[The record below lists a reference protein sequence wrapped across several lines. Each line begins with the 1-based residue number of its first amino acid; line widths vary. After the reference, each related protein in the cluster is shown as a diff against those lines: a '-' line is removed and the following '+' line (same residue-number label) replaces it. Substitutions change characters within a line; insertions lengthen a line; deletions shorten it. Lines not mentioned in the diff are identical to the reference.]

1 MKRKVILEGEIGE
14 KFGREFTINADSFKD
29 VVQCLNGNFPE
40 FQKYLIEA
48 DERSVGFTCHVGEA
62 PVTDERE
69 LFLNY
74 PEGTMIISALPA
86 GSKSGGA
93 KLLLG
98 VILIAAVLMAPQLI
112 AYGLSSTAGFTAA
125 GTAAF
130 AVGTALSG
138 TVLGTIVLGVGVSL
152 ALSGLQQIMAPDP
165 SVDSQQ
171 SDESY
176 LFQGTT
182 QEAVEGDPVPII
194 YGKLRVP
201 GRPISSQIKNER
213 QVFINMGTATPSGTP
228 SPQEDNPAGILPPAQ
243 YNLSTAQIQKYFAN
257 LV

>member
-86 GSKSGGA
+86 GSKSAGA
-93 KLLLG
+93 KLL
-98 VILIAAVLMAPQLI
+98 AAAAIVAIMLTP
-112 AYGLSSTAGFTAA
+112 GLREYFLVTTAA
-125 GTAAF
+125 TATTAA
-130 AVGTALSG
+130 TTSL
-138 TVLGTIVLGVGVSL
+138 TVLGYITAGIAVNL
-152 ALSGLQQIMAPDP
+152 ALAGLQQLMAPDP
-165 SVDSQQ
+165 STDSQQ

-213 QVFINMGTATPSGTP
+213 QAFINMGTATPSGTP

>member
-1 MKRKVILEGEIGE
+1 MKRKIILEGEIGE

-48 DERSVGFTCHVGEA
+48 DERNIGFTCHVGEA
-62 PVTDERE
+62 PITDERE

-74 PEGTMIISALPA
+74 PEGAMIISTLPA
-86 GSKSGGA
+86 GSKSAGA
-93 KLLLG
+93 KILAAIAIVALVAVGGFMVYGFAPGVTTTLG
-98 VILIAAVLMAPQLI
+98 GLAG
-112 AYGLSSTAGFTAA
+112 GLSAA
-125 GTAAF
+125 A
-130 AVGTALSG
+130 G
-138 TVLGTIVLGVGVSL
+138 TVLGKIALGIALNL
-152 ALSGLQQIMAPDP
+152 ALTGLQQMMAPDP
-165 SVDSQQ
+165 STDSQQ

-182 QEAVEGDPVPII
+182 QEAIEGDPVPIV

-213 QVFINMGTATPSGTP
+213 QAFINIGSGTSPATP
-228 SPQEDNPAGILPPAQ
+228 SPQENNPAEIFPPAQ
-243 YNLSTAQIQKYFAN
+243 YSLGGGQTQRYYYNER
-257 LV
+257 

>member
-1 MKRKVILEGEIGE
+1 MKRKVILEGEIGD
-14 KFGREFTINADSFKD
+14 KFGREFTINADSFRD
-29 VVQCLNGNFPE
+29 VVQCLSGNFPE
-40 FQKYLIEA
+40 FQRYLIEA
-48 DERSVGFTCHVGEA
+48 DERNIGFTCHVGEA
-62 PVTDERE
+62 PITDERE
-69 LFLNY
+69 LLLNY
-74 PEGTMIISALPA
+74 PEGAMVISALPA

-98 VILIAAVLMAPQLI
+98 AILIAAVLFAPQLI

-125 GTAAF
+125 GTASF
-130 AVGTALSG
+130 AVGSALSG
-138 TVLGTIVLGVGVSL
+138 TLLGTIVLGVGVNL
-152 ALSGLQQIMAPDP
+152 ALAGLQQLMAPDP

-213 QVFINMGTATPSGTP
+213 QAFINIGTATPAGTP
-228 SPQEDNPAGILPPAQ
+228 GPQQDNVAEVLPPAQ
-243 YNLSTAQIQKYFAN
+243 YNLSTAQIQKYYGN

>member
-1 MKRKVILEGEIGE
+1 
-14 KFGREFTINADSFKD
+14 
-29 VVQCLNGNFPE
+29 
-40 FQKYLIEA
+40 
-48 DERSVGFTCHVGEA
+48 
-62 PVTDERE
+62 
-69 LFLNY
+69 
-74 PEGTMIISALPA
+74 MIISALPA
-86 GSKSGGA
+86 GSKSAGA
-93 KLLLG
+93 KLL
-98 VILIAAVLMAPQLI
+98 AAAAIVAIMLTP
-112 AYGLSSTAGFTAA
+112 GLREYFLVTTAA
-125 GTAAF
+125 TATTAA
-130 AVGTALSG
+130 TTSL
-138 TVLGTIVLGVGVSL
+138 TVLGYITAGIAVNL
-152 ALSGLQQIMAPDP
+152 ALAGLQQLMAPDP
-165 SVDSQQ
+165 STDSQQ

-213 QVFINMGTATPSGTP
+213 QAFINMGTATPSGTP

>member
-1 MKRKVILEGEIGE
+1 MKRKVILEGEIGD

-29 VVQCLNGNFPE
+29 VFQCLTGNFPE
-40 FQKYLIEA
+40 FQRYLIEA
-48 DERSVGFTCHVGEA
+48 DERNIGFTCHVGEA
-62 PVTDERE
+62 PITDERE

-74 PEGTMIISALPA
+74 PEGAMVISALPA
-86 GSKSGGA
+86 GSKSAGA
-93 KLLLG
+93 KMLLG
-98 VILIAAVLMAPQLI
+98 LAIIVITAGAGAVIAAGGTAALGGGFGAL
-112 AYGLSSTAGFTAA
+112 AAGFQFAA
-125 GTAAF
+125 GT
-130 AVGTALSG
+130 L
-138 TVLGTIVLGVGVSL
+138 LGQIAIGIGINL
-152 ALSGLQQIMAPDP
+152 ALAGLQQLMAPDP

-213 QVFINMGTATPSGTP
+213 QAFINIGTATPAGTP
-228 SPQEDNPAGILPPAQ
+228 GPQQDNVAEVLPPAQ

>member
-1 MKRKVILEGEIGE
+1 MKRKIILEGEIGD
-14 KFGREFTINADSFKD
+14 KFGREFTINAESFKD
-29 VVQCLNGNFPE
+29 VLQCLTGNFPE
-40 FQKYLIEA
+40 FQRYLIEA
-48 DERSVGFTCHVGEA
+48 HERDVGFTCHAGKT
-62 PVTDERE
+62 PLTDERE

-74 PEGTMIISALPA
+74 PEGAMVISALPA
-86 GSKSGGA
+86 GSKSAGA
-93 KLLLG
+93 KIFAAIALTIITAGAFAIATYGAAAVGAMTFGQAITAGLWMAGQSLLG
-98 VILIAAVLMAPQLI
+98 KVLI
-112 AYGLSSTAGFTAA
+112 
-125 GTAAF
+125 
-130 AVGTALSG
+130 
-138 TVLGTIVLGVGVSL
+138 GVAINL
-152 ALSGLQQIMAPDP
+152 ALSGLQQLMAPDP
-165 SVDSQQ
+165 SVDTQQ

>member
-1 MKRKVILEGEIGE
+1 MKRKVILEGEIGD

-48 DERSVGFTCHVGEA
+48 EERNIGFTCHVGEA
-62 PVTDERE
+62 PITDERE
-69 LFLNY
+69 LLLNY
-74 PEGTMIISALPA
+74 PEGAMVISALPA

-93 KLLLG
+93 KLLAAAAIIAIMFTPFLREYF
-98 VILIAAVLMAPQLI
+98 LI
-112 AYGLSSTAGFTAA
+112 TTAA
-125 GTAAF
+125 TATTAA
-130 AVGTALSG
+130 TTSL
-138 TVLGTIVLGVGVSL
+138 TVLGYITAGIAVNL
-152 ALSGLQQIMAPDP
+152 ALSGLQQLMAPDP

-213 QVFINMGTATPSGTP
+213 QAFINMGTATPAGTP
-228 SPQEDNPAGILPPAQ
+228 SPQEDNPAGVLPPAQ